1 MDKEDAVYINNGILL
16 SHIKE
21 WNNAICSSM
30 DGLRDYHT
38 KWSKSDKDKYM
49 IKLLC
54 GIKNVIKWTYFKW
67 TYLQNGNRLTNI
79 ENTLWESS
87 GGIN

>member
-38 KWSKSDKDKYM
+38 KWSKSDKDKYHM
-49 IKLLC
+49 ISLLC
-54 GIKNVIKWTYFKW
+54 GIKNVIQMNLFQMNLFTKRK
-67 TYLQNGNRLTNI
+67 
-79 ENTLWESS
+79 
-87 GGIN
+87 